1 MKTVPRLLVTIPHF
15 FKEGSNPLYGSGRE
29 KAANRIQALRRCVSA
44 LHQSLG
50 SQHAVIQV
58 GDRQGRRI
66 EPAQRVALD
75 IVICTVGDNH
85 LLDHIQDMSGLFTHM
100 AVTIQDPMLLGF
112 ECQRVMQE
120 RAGDHDWFAFMEDD
134 LILSDPWFLSK
145 LAWFQRHTTPLV
157 LLQPNRYEVSGGPW
171 HKVYIDGD
179 LSAHLVS
186 QIMPNGQICMKAEF
200 LGLDIHFVQ
209 AKNPHSGTYFLTA
222 EQLRHWMGRRSFL
235 DYDTSLFGPLESA
248 ATYGVLRTFQIFKP
262 HIGNAAF
269 LEIQHHGHAFI
280 RTLNTKFPMQ
290 DEPLR

>member
-1 MKTVPRLLVTIPHF
+1 MLVTIPHF

-29 KAANRIQALRRCVSA
+29 KAANRIQALRRCLSA
-44 LHQSLG
+44 LHQTLG
-50 SQHAVIQV
+50 GGHAVIQV
-58 GDRQGRRI
+58 GDKVGRRI
-66 EPAQRVALD
+66 EPVQRVALD
-75 IVICTVGDNH
+75 IVICTVGDDH
-85 LLDHIQDMSGLFTHM
+85 LLGHVQDMQGQFTQQ

-112 ECQRVMQE
+112 ECQRVMRE
-120 RAGDHDWFAFMEDD
+120 RAGQYDWYAFMEDD
-134 LILSDPWFLSK
+134 LILTDPWFLAK
-145 LAWFQRHTTPLV
+145 LAWFQRHTSPMA
-157 LLQPNRYEVSGGPW
+157 LLQPNRFEVSGGPF

-179 LSAHLVS
+179 LSEALYS
-186 QIMPNGQICMKAEF
+186 QIMPNGQVSMKGEF

-209 AKNPHSGTYFLTA
+209 AKNPHSGTYFLTD
-222 EQLRHWMGRRSFL
+222 EQLRHWMGRPSFL

-262 HIGNAAF
+262 QISNAAF